1 MLGRCPVE
9 RQKIPDTSRITGSS
23 CFGVVSAID
32 LNARV
37 DEDEVCA
44 AQLRYADRHHKG
56 LTERGSSAQETLTS
70 DLFLSSSV
78 CYLQRIFNKNQKLKQ
93 IISL

>member
-1 MLGRCPVE
+1 MPVCWGIVLLKDE
-9 RQKIPDTSRITGSS
+9 KFLIPRASR
-23 CFGVVSAID
+23 GVAILASAID

-56 LTERGSSAQETLTS
+56 LTKRGSSAQETFMS
-70 DLFLSSSV
+70 DLFFHRRQSSA
-78 CYLQRIFNKNQKLKQ
+78 I
-93 IISL
+93 